1 MCSDFGETPCQR
13 YVLVTE
19 GWISLDLMSS
29 LLTEQANFVIW
40 YFSTCKMSFK
50 YVNGSP
56 ERSMHFMFDCSL
68 SWEKCILCLFILF
81 LYKWVI
87 NFFFCS
93 RIIPNLTPCS
103 HFTHYNG
110 LDRCCIMYL
119 CQNLHIE
126 RGVNFYKQTLAIFFQ
141 VLFLEK
147 KYFGAAFKSFSQ
159 GYTLYFLEQMGK
171 ISNKNSWL
179 KKCNHIWL

>member
-147 KYFGAAFKSFSQ
+147 NILVQLSNLFHKVIL
-159 GYTLYFLEQMGK
+159 YTF
-171 ISNKNSWL
+171 
-179 KKCNHIWL
+179 

>member
-1 MCSDFGETPCQR
+1 MDLQR
-13 YVLVTE
+13 
-19 GWISLDLMSS
+19 G
-29 LLTEQANFVIW
+29 Q
-40 YFSTCKMSFK
+40 
-50 YVNGSP
+50 
-56 ERSMHFMFDCSL
+56 R
-68 SWEKCILCLFILF
+68 ILCLTVLCLGKNAFYVFLF
-81 LYKWVI
+81 YFCI
-87 NFFFCS
+87 NESLIFFCS